1 MHRILAGD
9 VSLHVQERGTGRPL
23 LLVHGF
29 PLDLTMWRSQVEE
42 LSREFRVITPDL
54 RGFGQSDVTPGT
66 VTMEQ
71 YADDLAAL
79 LDAMQIDQPVVFCGL
94 SMGGYIAWQFF
105 ARHRSKLAALIL
117 CDTKAAADSAEAAAG
132 RLKTA
137 DKVLAEG
144 ASVVAEAML
153 PKLFAPGSLTQAIP
167 GVEET
172 RQVMLRTSP
181 AGIAAAL
188 RGMAARP
195 DFTARLETLNLPT
208 LLVGGAEDSIA
219 PPAEMRG
226 IAAAIPGARF
236 IEILAAGHMASL
248 EQPQPVN
255 QAILEFAKG
264 LSSLP

>member
-9 VSLHVQERGTGRPL
+9 ISLHVQERGTGRPL

-29 PLDLTMWRSQVEE
+29 PLDLTMWHGQVEE

-105 ARHRSKLAALIL
+105 ARHRLKLAALIL
-117 CDTKAAADSAEAAAG
+117 CDTRAAADSAEAAAG

-137 DKVLAEG
+137 NKVLAEG

-153 PKLFAPGSLTQAIP
+153 PKLFASVSLTQAIP
-167 GVEET
+167 GVEQS

-181 AGIAAAL
+181 VGIAAAL

-195 DFTARLETLNLPT
+195 DFTARLGTLDLPT

-236 IEILAAGHMASL
+236 IEIPAAGHMAPL

-255 QAILEFAKG
+255 QAILDFVKG
-264 LSSLP
+264 LSSLA